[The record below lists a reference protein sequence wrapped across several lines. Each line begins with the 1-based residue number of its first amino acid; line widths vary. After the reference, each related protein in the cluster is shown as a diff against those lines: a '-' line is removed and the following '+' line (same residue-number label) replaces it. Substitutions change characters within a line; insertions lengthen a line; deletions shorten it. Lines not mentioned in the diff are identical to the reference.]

1 LLHKPTWLAVSAE
14 RAVSRVM
21 GGSCS
26 MPLAAYAT
34 ITGDLLA
41 IEATWGDPDGV
52 LPLVRAQAQGEVTDT
67 ETAVRLGESVAL
79 QLQAGVR
86 LLSNAG
92 V

>member
-1 LLHKPTWLAVSAE
+1 
-14 RAVSRVM
+14 
-21 GGSCS
+21 
-26 MPLAAYAT
+26 
-34 ITGDLLA
+34 
-41 IEATWGDPDGV
+41 
-52 LPLVRAQAQGEVTDT
+52 VRAQAQGEVTDT